1 MPNHIANRDAILR
14 SLREEL
20 VGPCPIGEEIDC
32 STAIQLD
39 AADAAYRPYRQ
50 LGTGEEILQ
59 RDAPTKRY
67 GVGVLYPMEAPIA
80 LEELETQPPA
90 PDEEVDPESPES
102 APEPLTPSAI
112 RDCEAIAARAEYR
125 LPEADSDDFDLSSA
139 NAYKPGSMAVSL
151 LVRLPEGAELVV
163 TATGGRYAIKPVML
177 VGRER
182 EWWLR
187 SPVRLC
193 SRFRREDF
201 PASYAGY
208 ATVREPVRE
217 NVDNLDVRIEVFA
230 RPYQSKP
237 DEFLITVCLINRQ
250 QADGRLDVQS
260 LFQCRIDVAIESGSA
275 AGATI
280 LPYPTAE
287 PLDSEERSQEL
298 LYRDKLTF
306 AVGHGCAADWKHG
319 DTPITAR
326 NVSAECLPVF
336 ETPSTT
342 PDIRTSSGG
351 QPLVAFMRSLA
362 DIDSETD
369 GFDQLDGIVSEY
381 ERWISEQ
388 EARIAGLSARLQK
401 TARIHMSECAEAAR
415 RMRDGLSLLQSDS
428 QIRRAFRLANL
439 AMLVQQV
446 RSRREAR
453 IASFDQPTSTLMF
466 EEPYE
471 VLDLHSD
478 GARKCAWRA
487 FQIAFILTSLR
498 STAEAADP
506 DRERVELIWFPT
518 GGGKTEAYFG
528 LAAFSIFLRRL
539 RNPADTG
546 VHALMRYTLRLL
558 TAQQFQRASRLI
570 CAMEFVRKQNSTDLG
585 DAEISIGIWLG
596 GSTTPNTRTEA
607 LAVLRSLN
615 KGDGA
620 KENKFVLD
628 RCPWC
633 AAQMGPVNLMGR
645 GRGSR
650 AVPKV
655 IGYTQRGNTV
665 AYTCPDRNCEFHQ
678 SLPLYVI
685 DEDIY
690 DTRPALVIGTVDKF
704 AMLAWRPQAR
714 ALFGIADDGTRAH
727 SPPGLIIQD
736 ELHLISGPLGSM
748 VGLYEPI
755 IEELCTD
762 RRRPDAARPKIISS
776 TATIRSYTEQVQGLY
791 ARGQTSL
798 FPPPGLDA
806 DDSFFAR
813 VARQPDGSLERG
825 RIYVGVHAP
834 GLGSLQTV
842 QVRTFAAL
850 LQASQPLPAP
860 DRDPWWTLLLFFN
873 SLRELGTTLTLFQSD
888 IPDLLKGALKQR
900 LGIGFQDVR
909 QIRKMLELTGRL
921 PGDEVPKA
929 ISALE
934 VPTDSPQGHA
944 VDVCLASNII
954 EVGVDIDRLSLMA
967 VVGQPKTTSQYIQVT
982 GRVGRKS
989 DRPGLVVTIYAAS
1002 KPRDRSHFEKFRS
1015 YHERLYAQVEPTS
1028 VTPFSRPALDRAVH
1042 AVIASY
1048 VRQLGDSD
1056 HAESPYPFPAELI
1069 DAVTNILEGRAT
1081 SVDPD
1086 ELAALRRILQRRADE
1101 WRRWQRLKWS
1111 GALHA
1116 EDMPL
1121 MRPAGAY
1128 VAPDKARVSWATP
1141 QSLRNVDAEC
1151 QVEIT
1156 QLYMLDELEDTK
1168 DA

>member
-1 MPNHIANRDAILR
+1 MPDHIANRDAILGA
-14 SLREEL
+14 LREEL
-20 VGPCPIGEEIDC
+20 VGPCPIGDEIDC
-32 STAIQLD
+32 NAAIQLD
-39 AADAAYRPYRQ
+39 DADAAYRPYRQ
-50 LGTGEEILQ
+50 LGNGEEILQ

-80 LEELETQPPA
+80 PEELETLPPA
-90 PDEEVDPESPES
+90 PDEEVGPKSPDS
-102 APEPLTPSAI
+102 APEPLTASAI
-112 RDCEAIAARAEYR
+112 RDCEAIAARAERR

-139 NAYKPGSMAVSL
+139 NAYKPSSMAVSL
-151 LVRLPEGAELVV
+151 LVRIPEGAELVV

-193 SRFRREDF
+193 SRFSRAGF
-201 PASYAGY
+201 PASHAGY
-208 ATVREPVRE
+208 ANASEPLRE
-217 NVDNLDVRIEVFA
+217 NVDNIDVRIEVFA
-230 RPYQSKP
+230 RPYQSQP
-237 DEFLITVCLINRQ
+237 DEFLVTVCLINRQ
-250 QADGRLDVQS
+250 RTDGRLDLQS
-260 LFQCRIDVAIESGSA
+260 LFQCHINVEIERGTSA
-275 AGATI
+275 DAAI
-280 LPYPTAE
+280 LPYPTAD

-298 LYRDKLTF
+298 LYREKLTF
-306 AVGHGCAADWKHG
+306 AVGHGCAADWKRG
-319 DTPITAR
+319 DTPTHASS
-326 NVSAECLPVF
+326 VSAECLPAF

-342 PDIRTSSGG
+342 PDIRSSSG
-351 QPLVAFMRSLA
+351 QPLVASMRSLA
-362 DIDSETD
+362 GIEPETD
-369 GFDQLDGIVSEY
+369 GFEELDGIVSEY
-381 ERWISEQ
+381 ERWITGQ
-388 EARIAGLSARLQK
+388 EARIAGLSTRLQE
-401 TARIHMSECAEAAR
+401 TARSHMAACTEAAR
-415 RMRDGLSLLQSDS
+415 RMRDGLSFLQSDS
-428 QIRRAFRLANL
+428 QVRRAFQLANL
-439 AMLVQQV
+439 AMLIQQV

-453 IASFDQPTSTLMF
+453 IASFDQPTSTLVF
-466 EEPYE
+466 EERYDA
-471 VLDLHSD
+471 LDLHSD

-487 FQIAFILTSLR
+487 FQIAFILASLR
-498 STAEAADP
+498 STADTADP

-546 VHALMRYTLRLL
+546 VQALMRYTLRLL

-570 CAMEFVRKQNSTDLG
+570 CAMEFVRRQNSADLG
-585 DAEISIGIWLG
+585 DSEVSIGIWLG
-596 GSTTPNTRTEA
+596 GSTTPNTRADA
-607 LAVLRSLN
+607 LAVLRSLTR
-615 KGDGA
+615 GDGA
-620 KENKFVLD
+620 KENQFVLD

-633 AAQMGPVNLMGR
+633 GAQMGPVNLTGR
-645 GRGSR
+645 GRGR
-650 AVPKV
+650 RGVPKV

-665 AYTCPDRNCEFHQ
+665 AYACPDRNCEFRQ

-690 DTRPALVIGTVDKF
+690 ETRPALVIGTVDKF

-714 ALFGIADDGTRAH
+714 ALFGIAHDGTRGH

-755 IEELCTD
+755 IEQLCTD
-762 RRRPDAARPKIISS
+762 GRGPDAARPKIISS
-776 TATIRSYTEQVQGLY
+776 TATIRSYTEQVRGLY
-791 ARGQTSL
+791 ARGRTSL

-813 VARQPDGSLERG
+813 VARRLDSSLERG
-825 RIYVGVHAP
+825 RIYVGVNAP

-842 QVRTFAAL
+842 QVRTFATL
-850 LQASQPLPAP
+850 LQAPQPLPAP

-921 PGDEVPKA
+921 PGNEVPKA

-934 VPTDSPQGHA
+934 VPTDSQQGHA

-1056 HAESPYPFPAELI
+1056 QAESPYPFPAALI
-1069 DAVTNILEGRAT
+1069 DAAASILDGRAAT
-1081 SVDPD
+1081 VDPD
-1086 ELAALRRILQRRADE
+1086 ELATLRRIIQRRADE
-1101 WRRWQRLKWS
+1101 WQRWQRLKWT

-1156 QLYMLDELEDTK
+1156 QLYMLEELEDTE

>member
-1 MPNHIANRDAILR
+1 MPDHITNRDAILR
-14 SLREEL
+14 ALREEL
-20 VGPCPIGEEIDC
+20 VGPCPRGDQINC
-32 STAIQLD
+32 NTAIQLD
-39 AADAAYRPYRQ
+39 DAEAAYRSYRQ
-50 LGTGEEILQ
+50 FGTGEEILQ
-59 RDAPTKRY
+59 RDAPAKRY
-67 GVGVLYPMEAPIA
+67 GVGVLYPADA
-80 LEELETQPPA
+80 QVAAEELETQPPA
-90 PDEEVDPESPES
+90 TDGEVGPESPES
-102 APEPLTPSAI
+102 SPEPLTASAI
-112 RDCEAIAARAEYR
+112 RDCEAIAGRAERR

-139 NAYKPGSMAVSL
+139 NAYKPSSMAVSL

-163 TATGGRYAIKPVML
+163 TATGGRYAIKPVKL

-193 SRFRREDF
+193 SRFCRGEF
-201 PASYAGY
+201 SASRAGY
-208 ATVREPVRE
+208 AIAREPLRE
-217 NVDNLDVRIEVFA
+217 NVDNLDVRIEAFA

-237 DEFLITVCLINRQ
+237 DEFLVTVCLVNRQ
-250 QADGRLDVQS
+250 QADNRLDLQS
-260 LFQCRIDVAIESGSA
+260 LFQCHINVEVERGTSTGA
-275 AGATI
+275 AI

-287 PLDSEERSQEL
+287 PLDGEERSQEL

-319 DTPITAR
+319 DAPTNASS
-326 NVSAECLPVF
+326 VSAECLPVF
-336 ETPSTT
+336 EMPSTT
-342 PDIRTSSGG
+342 PDILDNSG
-351 QPLVAFMRSLA
+351 QPLVASMRLLA
-362 DIDSETD
+362 GIDPETD
-369 GFDQLDGIVSEY
+369 GFDELEGIVSGY
-381 ERWISEQ
+381 EHWITGQ
-388 EARIAGLSARLQK
+388 EARIAGLSAQLQE
-401 TARIHMSECAEAAR
+401 TARSHMGACTEAAR
-415 RMRDGLSLLQSDS
+415 RMRDGISLLQSDS
-428 QIRRAFRLANL
+428 QIKRAFQLANL
-439 AMLVQQV
+439 AMLIQQV

-453 IASFDQPTSTLMF
+453 IASHPTSTLVF

-471 VLDLHSD
+471 ALDLHSD
-478 GARKCAWRA
+478 LARKCAWRA
-487 FQIAFILTSLR
+487 FQIAFILASLR
-498 STAEAADP
+498 STADPADP

-570 CAMEFVRKQNSTDLG
+570 CAMEFVRRQNSVDLG
-585 DAEISIGIWLG
+585 DSEVSIGIWLG

-607 LAVLRSLN
+607 LAVLRSLTR
-615 KGDGA
+615 GDGA
-620 KENKFVLD
+620 KQNQFVLD

-633 AAQMGPVNLMGR
+633 GAQMGPVNFTGR
-645 GRGSR
+645 GRGRGRRGVSR
-650 AVPKV
+650 V
-655 IGYTQRGNTV
+655 IGYAQRGNTV
-665 AYTCPDRNCEFHQ
+665 AYACPDRNCEFHQ

-690 DTRPALVIGTVDKF
+690 ETRPTLVIGTVDKF

-762 RRRPDAARPKIISS
+762 RRAPEAARPKIISS
-776 TATIRSYTEQVQGLY
+776 TATIRSYTEQVHGLY
-791 ARGQTSL
+791 ARGRTSL

-806 DDSFFAR
+806 DDSFFAT
-813 VARQPDGSLERG
+813 VARRPDGSLERG
-825 RIYVGVHAP
+825 RIYTGVHAP

-850 LQASQPLPAP
+850 LQAPQPFLAP
-860 DRDPWWTLLLFFN
+860 DRDPWWTLVLFFN

-934 VPTDSPQGHA
+934 VPTDSQQGQA

-1048 VRQLGDSD
+1048 VRQMGDSD
-1056 HAESPYPFPAELI
+1056 QAESPYPFPAVLI
-1069 DAVTNILEGRAT
+1069 DAAASILDGRAAT
-1081 SVDPD
+1081 VDPD
-1086 ELAALRRILQRRADE
+1086 ELPSLRRILQRRADE
-1101 WRRWQRLKWS
+1101 WQRWQRLKWG

-1156 QLYMLDELEDTK
+1156 QLYMLDELEDTE